1 MSDETTMTTP
11 PEWTGEFDGN
21 ATKAGRRLAGA
32 QLEKARQAI
41 ASLADAHS
49 TLDGVVRY
57 AAYEDETD
65 AMEKSLVVTTGPAL
79 KALGDGKIGGYLV
92 MFGDATKTDL
102 SAMADY
108 FTPDTDFDL
117 EDGTGKATVLYH
129 HGMDATL
136 KRRKLGRANLR
147 TDDVGVW
154 MESQLALRDD
164 YERAVYSMVEAGKM
178 GLSSGTAP
186 HLVER
191 EAQANGAHKITRW
204 PLGLDASITPI
215 PAEPRT
221 SVRAFKTYLDMAEP
235 YVKALSQA
243 GATQAPATEATA
255 AKAEPAQPT
264 ETSVSRETL
273 TGEYDMTPEEI
284 QDLIAQT
291 VKATNEANEAKAA
304 AAPAINPAGYA
315 ISQPATVKAQPEPF
329 KSFGEQLDAIRRAS
343 TPGYSIDRR
352 LSEMKAISGLS
363 ETVPEDGGYLVQTD
377 FATELLRI
385 THETGLLASRVR
397 HIPVSAGANGL
408 IINAVKETSRATGS
422 RWGGVQAYWR
432 EEAGT
437 VTAKQPE
444 FRRMKLLLN
453 SLMGI
458 CYASDELLA
467 DATAMSSVIQQA
479 FAEEFA
485 FLIDD
490 AIIRGSGVGQPLGIL
505 NSPALVSVTKKANQ
519 AADTVVWE
527 NIVDMWTRLWS
538 KSRPNAVWFIN
549 QDVLP
554 QLQTM
559 AMVVGVGGVPVYL
572 PATGAAGAPY
582 STLMGRPIIEL
593 EQADTVGDQG
603 DIMLFDPSQYLM
615 IDKGGL
621 EAAQSIHVRFLYG
634 ENTFR
639 FMLRTDGQPI
649 WNSPLTL
656 FNSTMTVSPFV
667 VLDARA

>member
-1 MSDETTMTTP
+1 MSEQTTQTP
-11 PEWTGEFDGN
+11 PVEWTGEFDGD
-21 ATKAGRRLAGA
+21 ATKAGRRLAGSKLDA
-32 QLEKARQAI
+32 ARSAV
-41 ASLADAHS
+41 A
-49 TLDGVVRY
+49 TLDGVVRW

-92 MFGDATKTDL
+92 VFGDATKTDL

-108 FTPDTDFDL
+108 FTPETDFDL

-136 KRRKLGRANLR
+136 KRRKLGRADLR

-221 SVRAFKTYLDMAEP
+221 SIVALKTYLEMAEP
-235 YVKALSQA
+235 YVKALPQVVTIEVPTADATKATPEPDKPDTNSHEDNMNEEQIQA
-243 GATQAPATEATA
+243 LIAQAASTAATEAVKA
-255 AKAEPAQPT
+255 YEAKLAAEPAINGAGFATTKPA
-264 ETSVSRETL
+264 EVKSK
-273 TGEYDMTPEEI
+273 PE
-284 QDLIAQT
+284 
-291 VKATNEANEAKAA
+291 
-304 AAPAINPAGYA
+304 G
-315 ISQPATVKAQPEPF
+315 F
-329 KSFGEQLDAIRRAS
+329 KSLGEQLDAVRRAM

-352 LSEMKAISGLS
+352 LAETKAISGMS

-385 THETGLLASRVR
+385 THETGLLASRTAP
-397 HIPVSAGANGL
+397 HIPIGPNSDGL
-408 IINAVKETSRATGS
+408 EINAVAETSRATGS

-432 EEAGT
+432 AEADT
-437 VTAKQPE
+437 VTASKPK
-444 FRRMKLLLN
+444 FRRMKLELN
-453 SLMGI
+453 DLMGI
-458 CYASDELLA
+458 CYATDKLLA
-467 DATAMSSVIQQA
+467 DTTALGFVIQTA

-485 FLIDD
+485 FLIDN
-490 AIIRGSGVGQPLGIL
+490 AIIRGSGAGQPLGIL
-505 NSPALVSVTKKANQ
+505 NSGAYVSVTKETNQ
-519 AADTVVWE
+519 VADTIYWE
-527 NIVDMWTRLWS
+527 NIVKMWNRLWS
-538 KSRPNAVWFIN
+538 KSRPNAAWYVH
-549 QDVLP
+549 QDALP

-559 AMVVGVGGVPVYL
+559 AQVIGVGGVPVYL

-582 STLMGRPIIEL
+582 STLMGRPVIEI

-603 DIMLFDPSQYLM
+603 DIMLLDLSQYLM

-639 FMLRTDGQPI
+639 FILRTDGQPI

-656 FNSTMTVSPFV
+656 FNSSTTVSPFV
-667 VLDARA
+667 LLDARA